1 MNVVVNFLNEF
12 CRKFFSFPTILYMM
26 KSTIIVDDEKV
37 EDILIF
43 SMLMNLLK
51 KDHLMKEYRYKKM
64 VSNQ

>member
-1 MNVVVNFLNEF
+1 
-12 CRKFFSFPTILYMM
+12 M